1 MTNCLFYW
9 TSEAGEGCVSLGQEK
24 SPCPMP
30 TDAFFF
36 KLVLE
41 GRKLHSGKSPP
52 SSMTSIN
59 KSEFPASLTEQ
70 SSLEN
75 GGTSGPM
82 ETHCV
87 PPMETR
93 VCVGKLRAW
102 GIYGYLLDIINLF
115 DASDVIYII
124 L

>member
-1 MTNCLFYW
+1 MTNYLFYW
-9 TSEAGEGCVSLGQEK
+9 TSEGGEGCVSLGQEK
-24 SPCPMP
+24 SPFPMQ
-30 TDAFFF
+30 THFF

-52 SSMTSIN
+52 SSMSSIN

-82 ETHCV
+82 ETQCV

-93 VCVGKLRAW
+93 VCVGKLSCVSI
-102 GIYGYLLDIINLF
+102 GPGEYMVTYM
-115 DASDVIYII
+115 YIPNKGFP
-124 L
+124 